1 MSQGN
6 PTNLLTNLITNFLTP
21 GLKGTEKEKQV
32 GKSSSLTYPVALM
45 QYRQDLTRYPQTQ
58 TQKPI

>member
-1 MSQGN
+1 MSQESQ
-6 PTNLLTNLITNFLTP
+6 TSLLTNLVTNFLTP
-21 GLKGTEKEKQV
+21 GLKSTEKKKQL

-45 QYRQDLTRYPQTQ
+45 QYPQDLARYPQTQ

>member
-1 MSQGN
+1 MSQEN
-6 PTNLLTNLITNFLTP
+6 PTNLFTNLITNFLTP

-45 QYRQDLTRYPQTQ
+45 QYPQDLAHYPQT
-58 TQKPI
+58 